1 MKRQGLSPKERIKSK
16 KAFEQIF
23 SSGKQIFS
31 SEKKVKALYIVS
43 ENEPAGVQI
52 AVAVSKKSG
61 KAVFRNRIKR
71 IIRAAYR
78 LNKIELVEYCLEK
91 GKNIKIVFSPVIPA
105 DKLNINLHYFE
116 SDIKNIIN
124 KLRGKF

>member
-1 MKRQGLSPKERIKSK
+1 MKRQGLSGKERIKSK

-23 SSGKQIFS
+23 SSGKYLIS
-31 SEKKVKALYIVS
+31 DEKKVKALYIIS

-52 AVAVSKKSG
+52 AIAVSKKSG

-71 IIRAAYR
+71 LIRAAYR
-78 LNKIELVEYCLEK
+78 LNKIELVDHCLEK

-116 SDIKNIIN
+116 SDIKNILN